1 MSDSEAT
8 WVALL
13 HQRGP
18 AAPDGPLFD
27 DPRFGQHAAFLNQMR
42 ERGFLVAAGP
52 LLDEDGAGMTV
63 LRLPG
68 ADQLA
73 EATRLATVED
83 TSVACGFFTVTVRPW
98 QVMMQ
103 DGLG

>member
-1 MSDSEAT
+1 VSDSEAT

-18 AAPDGPLFD
+18 AAPEGSLFE
-27 DPRFGQHAAFLNQMR
+27 DPRFGQHAAFLSEMA

-68 ADQLA
+68 AGRLA
-73 EATRLATVED
+73 EATQLATEQD
-83 TSVACGFFTVTVRPW
+83 TSVACGFFSVTVRPW

-103 DGLG
+103 GEAG